1 MSEDIERRFIKPI
14 TSASYPA
21 TLAALTLTVYRV
33 ALVGGTPPMALK
45 NVLLL
50 GATSFLVSSLSIFFY
65 SLYPTK
71 TRLWTSTAL
80 FYLLGLFALI
90 SAVFILLVFPTYAE

>member
-1 MSEDIERRFIKPI
+1 LSEDPEKRFIKPI
-14 TSASYPA
+14 TNASYPA

-33 ALVGGTPPMALK
+33 AAIGGDPPSLLRL
-45 NVLLL
+45 VLLL
-50 GATSFLVSSLSIFFY
+50 GATGFLLSSLSFFFY

-80 FYLLGLFALI
+80 LYLFGLFSLLG
-90 SAVFILLVFPTYAE
+90 SVFILLVNPS

>member
-1 MSEDIERRFIKPI
+1 LTEDFERRFIKPI

-33 ALVGGTPPMALK
+33 AAIGGDPPFALRT
-45 NVLLL
+45 VLLL
-50 GATSFLVSSLSIFFY
+50 GATSFLWSALSMFFY

-71 TRLWTSTAL
+71 GKLWTSTACLYL
-80 FYLLGLFALI
+80 FGLFSLMTAVLI
-90 SAVFILLVFPTYAE
+90 ILASPAE

>member
-1 MSEDIERRFIKPI
+1 LVEDFERRFIKPI

-33 ALVGGTPPMALK
+33 ALIGGDPPEALK
-45 NVLLL
+45 NVLML
-50 GATSFLVSSLSIFFY
+50 GAVSFLISSLSIFFY

-80 FYLLGLFALI
+80 FYLFGLFALLT
-90 SAVFILLVFPTYAE
+90 AVALILVLPG

>member
-1 MSEDIERRFIKPI
+1 LSEDPEKRFIKPI
-14 TSASYPA
+14 TNASYPA

-33 ALVGGTPPMALK
+33 AAMGGDPPVLLK

-50 GATSFLVSSLSIFFY
+50 GATCFLLSSLSFFFY

-71 TRLWTSTAL
+71 AKLWTSTAL
-80 FYLLGLFALI
+80 FYLFGLFSLLC
-90 SAVFILLVFPTYAE
+90 SVFLLLVSPD